1 MNLYIVINPD
11 LCIGCRTCEASCI
24 GVHKKAGLQSA
35 SRLAVVETKRVS
47 AAVMCHHCE
56 SAPCLAVCPI
66 GVISREDGVVRVD
79 EQRCIGCK
87 MCAIACP
94 YGAVTPSGTSVAGV
108 EGIRYRTPTYS
119 ASISPLLEWEI
130 GVATCAVKCDLCA
143 GLSASPRCVES
154 CLTGALSLIDQG
166 DLNAEVRGKRH
177 HAAEELESVS
187 VECSKVRRSQ

>member
-24 GVHKKAGLQSA
+24 GAHKKAGLQSA
-35 SRLAVVETKRVS
+35 ARLAVVETKHVS

-56 SAPCLAVCPI
+56 SAPCLAVCPT
-66 GVISREDGVVRVD
+66 GVIDREDGVVRID

-94 YGAVTPSGTSVAGV
+94 YGAIVPSGTSIAGVAGV
-108 EGIRYRTPTYS
+108 SYRTPTHPG
-119 ASISPLLEWEI
+119 SISPLLKWEI

-143 GLSASPRCVES
+143 GLPTGPRCVES
-154 CLTGALSLIDQG
+154 CLTGALSLIDRG
-166 DLNAEVRGKRH
+166 DLEADVRGRRH
-177 HAAEELESVS
+177 RAAEELEYVS
-187 VECSKVRRSQ
+187 VECSKTRRTQ